1 MTCFIYEMG
10 LRYTRSFASDGK
22 ALLKA
27 LWRIKCL
34 RRQKP
39 ISSEQFESSR

>member
-1 MTCFIYEMG
+1 MTCFIYERS
-10 LRYTRSFASDGK
+10 LRYTQSFASHRRTLSG
-22 ALLKA
+22 A

-39 ISSEQFESSR
+39 ISSERLELSR

>member
-10 LRYTRSFASDGK
+10 LRYTRSFASHRRTLSK
-22 ALLKA
+22 V
-27 LWRIKCL
+27 LWQIKCL

-39 ISSEQFESSR
+39 ISSEPSELSH

>member
-1 MTCFIYEMG
+1 MTCFIYEG
-10 LRYTRSFASDGK
+10 DLRYTQSFASDGK

-34 RRQKP
+34 RRQKL
-39 ISSEQFESSR
+39 IFSERLELLR